1 MRGRV
6 CVGFVV
12 GGALLLA
19 AAVPAVV
26 QASSIFQGESYL
38 AAPGEVNQ
46 ITIDKHVN
54 DFTYTDPGAAA
65 IDPGSSSCTVAGN
78 QVTCPWFS
86 PALAFDVFAGDQ
98 NDTITDTQGGHPF
111 EIDGGP
117 GDDQITASE
126 YLPASGGPG
135 NDHMVGGPGS
145 DWFYGG
151 SRANNSS
158 DLPDNDR
165 MEGLGGGD
173 PLYGQAGDDVIDGG
187 EGNDHLEGG
196 AGNDVEHGG
205 PGNDFIDGLP
215 GSCCSAGDGGSD
227 VLDGGEGDDSLV
239 GSRDNGAPDT
249 FACGPGSDLAEVG
262 VGDQVQSDCEKVEQF
277 VGCPDGGGCTVA
289 LVVSAIGPAGKA
301 ASAAASKRHGRR
313 VILGAR
319 AAGVGVGAKKELE
332 VRLDRGRLKKVLRGD
347 GKANALIEIK
357 LLKKHKAKRIGR
369 TPFGLS
375 R

>member
-1 MRGRV
+1 M
-6 CVGFVV
+6 GFVV
-12 GGALLLA
+12 GGVLLLA

-26 QASSIFQGESYL
+26 QASSIFQGGSYL

-54 DFTYTDPGAAA
+54 DFTHTDPGAAA

-86 PALAFDVFAGDQ
+86 PALTLDVFAGDQ

-145 DWFYGG
+145 DWLLGG

-158 DLPDNDR
+158 DTPDNDR

-173 PLYGQAGDDVIDGG
+173 VLDGESGDDVIDGG
-187 EGNDHLEGG
+187 DGLDNLEGG

-205 PGNDFIDGLP
+205 PGNDFLDGLP
-215 GSCCSAGDGGSD
+215 GSCCSANDGGSD
-227 VLDGGEGDDSLV
+227 ILDGGEGDDSLV

-289 LVVSAIGPAGKA
+289 LVVSAIGPSGKA
-301 ASAAASKRHGRR
+301 ASAAASKRHGRS

-319 AAGVGVGAKKELE
+319 TAGLGVGAKKELE
-332 VRLDRGRLKKVLRGD
+332 VRLDRGRVKKVLHGD

-357 LLKKHKAKRIGR
+357 LLRKKGKPKRIGR